1 MFMNS
6 NKKIEINQQHFNLS
20 EISKNENITIDQNV
34 VSDVQSDNNQQQKDI
49 HQQINDLI
57 EKSIKSS

>member
-1 MFMNS
+1 MNS

-34 VSDVQSDNNQQQKDI
+34 VSDV
-49 HQQINDLI
+49 
-57 EKSIKSS
+57 